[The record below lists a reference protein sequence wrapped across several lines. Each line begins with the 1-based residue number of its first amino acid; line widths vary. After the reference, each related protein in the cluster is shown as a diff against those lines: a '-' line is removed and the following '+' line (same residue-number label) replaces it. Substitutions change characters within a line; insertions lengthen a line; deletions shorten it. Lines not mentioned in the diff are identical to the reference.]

1 MPVIDHIPPTR
12 GPKDRFQR
20 RYNEMKRL
28 AMNLT
33 REDLERRR
41 PDLAF
46 NPVLVLIASYFEVD
60 NIGAVLKA
68 VPAEVNG
75 LKTSTLVVID
85 GGDDGTENVCD
96 EYEAYWAK
104 FPINLG
110 HGVALRLGY
119 ELAIAKGAE
128 YVVTLDADGQNDP
141 QEIPD
146 LLGPVVDDD
155 FDFVV
160 ASRRLGVDETG
171 ANSGDQL
178 RKTGVLV
185 FAAVINRLTKQNLT
199 DTSNGF
205 RALRID
211 VLKDVLL
218 EQDQYQTAE
227 LIISAASR
235 GWRIGERPT
244 VWHPRSSGRSKKG
257 NNLLYGPRYA
267 SVIART
273 WLRERQSRA

>member
-1 MPVIDHIPPTR
+1 MRAVDLIPPAK

-28 AMNLT
+28 GS
-33 REDLERRR
+33 
-41 PDLAF
+41 DLARQDF
-46 NPVLVLIASYFEVD
+46 EVRYPGVEFAPVLVLIAAYLEVD

-85 GGDDGTENVCD
+85 GGDDGTEEVC
-96 EYEAYWAK
+96 AQAQAFWAK
-104 FPINLG
+104 FPVNLG

-119 ELAIAKGAE
+119 ELAISKGAE

-141 QEIPD
+141 GEIPV
-146 LLGPVVDDD
+146 LLEPVVDDEL
-155 FDFVV
+155 DFVV
-160 ASRRLGVDETG
+160 ASRRLGVDHTG
-171 ANSGDQL
+171 DRAGDQL

-185 FAAVINRLTKQNLT
+185 FATVINRLTRQNLT

-244 VWHPRSSGRSKKG
+244 IWHPRSSGESKKG
-257 NNLLYGPRYA
+257 SNLLYGPRYA
-267 SVIART
+267 SVIVRT
-273 WLRERQSRA
+273 WLRERR